1 MFDADGSGA
10 ISLAEFLHVTSS
22 LQKRLHHISP
32 IRRTGLQTDDGS
44 DPVMLMTTVECVKS
58 IFLGYAQ
65 LVQGVFSSMAT
76 CPSRSVPLHDAVRR
90 GMVCF

>member
-1 MFDADGSGA
+1 MFDEDGSGA

-44 DPVMLMTTVECVKS
+44 DPVMLRPRLNVSKAL
-58 IFLGYAQ
+58 LGICTACTRCFHLYGN
-65 LVQGVFSSMAT
+65 L
-76 CPSRSVPLHDAVRR
+76 PSKSVPLHNAVRR